1 MIITDEDRQITEQ
14 QANRIDQACAL
25 TDTQRRVLNAL
36 TELRAATEEPELR
49 LGQHVRR
56 FFPPEIRAATKK
68 TATVAATHAPRI
80 AHALTI
86 ASAAATTAALTD
98 TYVDGYNDDE
108 DESAPT
114 DDGSDPSTRLG
125 ALVAGAATYAP
136 ALIGWLADNP
146 TQDPS
151 TVADRVAS
159 DAVTSGAAA
168 STLDTIESG
177 GGSQY
182 RMVPESG
189 ACQTCTDAAGTY
201 DLDDDSGLV
210 PIHGNCTCS
219 VEPVGA
225 QS

>member
-14 QANRIDQACAL
+14 QANRIDRACAL
-25 TDTQRRVLNAL
+25 TNTQRQVLNAL
-36 TELRAATEEPELR
+36 TELRTATEEPE

-56 FFPPEIRAATKK
+56 FHPPTETRALGKVATTKK
-68 TATVAATHAPRI
+68 HQQALHAAFVAASAPAI
-80 AHALTI
+80 TDALQ
-86 ASAAATTAALTD
+86 A

-108 DESAPT
+108 DDSVPT

-146 TQDPS
+146 AQDPS

-159 DAVTSGAAA
+159 DAVTSGASA
-168 STLDTIESG
+168 STLDNIESG